1 MENVCKQNMY
11 TYIIYLYV
19 IMIDYI
25 EMNSYQKNRWCIPML
40 EKRASSPNHHH

>member
-25 EMNSYQKNRWCIPML
+25 EMNSYQKNR
-40 EKRASSPNHHH
+40 